1 MTISPVSRRKK
12 RGVFSKRDLCRRCQ
26 KEYQPKEHSSDSFSA
41 LCLGRGKPKSVG
53 GGKEPSF
60 EVSSSSSSS
69 RCCCCC
75 SSIES
80 ADKLKRSRERSLF
93 FATVSFYEKK
103 SLGFFLKSALASWTV
118 FLKRTPAGGW
128 NIYIRRVLIF
138 DFLYRI
144 LQRCVPSLRSI
155 HALRLMSRNS
165 SSTTRR
171 WALRFS
177 LLSSCARGWLWFWL
191 WWLFFSVMLTVLC
204 EVVVECGRRRGRRGW
219 KKRNKYRSWRKNRKN
234 SSRKWKPR

>member
-1 MTISPVSRRKK
+1 MRRKTRAYLRRSTRRTREMTMTISPVSRRKK

-80 ADKLKRSRERSLF
+80 ADKQNEVEREREIPF
-93 FATVSFYEKK
+93 FFNSFVVRKK
-103 SLGFFLKSALASWTV
+103 EPMLGGSFLKSALV
-118 FLKRTPAGGW
+118 
-128 NIYIRRVLIF
+128 
-138 DFLYRI
+138 
-144 LQRCVPSLRSI
+144 QC
-155 HALRLMSRNS
+155 
-165 SSTTRR
+165 
-171 WALRFS
+171 
-177 LLSSCARGWLWFWL
+177 
-191 WWLFFSVMLTVLC
+191 FF
-204 EVVVECGRRRGRRGW
+204 E
-219 KKRNKYRSWRKNRKN
+219 KN
-234 SSRKWKPR
+234 SCRLEYI